1 MTVVVANVG
10 ERDLYYNIGTESEPN
25 FCHFE
30 RGKPDAQELARNLNC
45 EPGARYIAKAL
56 LERLEADKN
65 EWQRCRYPILKTVLD
80 AVTEPIDL
88 LVLVVTDQ
96 PEGTKP
102 EHRNRDTL
110 YTGEILKR
118 LIEKDYAG
126 HVKEVRLEHYRLP
139 PTRDQ
144 AYPYFG
150 KLLSERAPPET
161 TVKFYASLSGGLPPL
176 NDALQEQAIRLYR
189 DKCVLFEVIP
199 PSEEECRK
207 GAEKG
212 EIKLVSWPFLRDL
225 AITLVKELLGRYD
238 YSGALEVLR
247 TFQSVGHWKPEVEAL
262 LKHAES
268 RMNLNFKAAAQALE
282 PYKSKDPYKEWY
294 ESVAKEDQVLRLV
307 ENYFVVEIRYRNHE
321 YADMLP
327 RIRLFF
333 ELGKDL
339 LPSPPEAQDIWKLLD
354 SLQNLNRLAGD
365 FLHQARGVGTD
376 SINQCF
382 RPLQKIVP
390 KENHELLVPT
400 MREIA
405 ERISELKGMELKN
418 PYQEINEH
426 IMRLLKQE
434 VSAMGKSVLVS

>member
-1 MTVVVANVG
+1 MKVIVANVG
-10 ERDLYYNIGTESEPN
+10 ERDLYYNIGTESKPN

-30 RGKPDAQELARNLNC
+30 WGKPDANALAQHLSC
-45 EPGARYIAKAL
+45 APGARHIAQKI
-56 LERLEADKN
+56 LERLENN
-65 EWQRCRYPILKTVLD
+65 ENELRRLRYPILKTVLE
-80 AVTEPIDL
+80 AVSKPIDL
-88 LVLVVTDQ
+88 LVLMVTDQ
-96 PEGTKP
+96 PEKTKP

-126 HVKEVRLEHYRLP
+126 HVKEVRLEYYRSP

-150 KLLSERAPPET
+150 KLLSEIAPPEKT
-161 TVKFYASLSGGLPPL
+161 IKFYAPLSGGLPAL

-189 DKCVLFEVIP
+189 DKCELFEVIP

-212 EIKLVSWPFLRDL
+212 EIKPVSRPFLRDL
-225 AITLVKELLGRYD
+225 AMTLVRELLGRYD

-247 TFQSVGHWKPEVEAL
+247 TFKSVGHWKPEVEAL

-268 RMNLNFKAAAQALE
+268 RMNLNFKEAAQALAS
-282 PYKSKDPYKEWY
+282 YKSRDPYREWY
-294 ESVAKEDQVLRLV
+294 ESVNSDDELLRLV
-307 ENYFVVEIRYRNHE
+307 ENYFVVEIRYNNHE
-321 YADMLP
+321 FADMLP
-327 RIRLFF
+327 RIRLFY

-339 LPSPPEAQDIWKLLD
+339 LPPPPEAQDIWNLLN
-354 SLQNLNRLAGD
+354 SLKNLNRLAGD

-382 RPLQKIVP
+382 RPPKSVVVT

-405 ERISELKGMELKN
+405 ERISRLKGRELKN

-426 IMRLLKQE
+426 IMRLLE
-434 VSAMGKSVLVS
+434 EL